1 MAMLFAASIA
11 LPNLAAGQETEIA
24 TGPIPIRIAAG
35 PASEPM
41 FAAASV
47 VANVVSNPPGGP
59 DCPANAVCGPPGVV
73 GEARSTASGHANID
87 SLASGENETAFV
99 EGDVLWQAFNGF
111 GRFAGKPLGDLRA
124 LSVLYTKTVF
134 LIVRA
139 GGGIPDIAGLRRK
152 TVALGELDDPHF
164 HIVSAILGQHGV
176 REREL
181 TLVHLGATS
190 AASALAHGEVD
201 AAIVVA
207 PALPQA
213 FRDVAERLPLRL
225 LPVEA
230 TAAQA
235 LLRQQPYLI
244 EVEIGDLAEGRRR
257 TSGLAL
263 PVLWVTTQRLPP
275 QIGYGL
281 IRSLQAPS
289 NREALAQALPQGSA
303 VAAQEE
309 LTRSPIPLHIGAAR
323 WSEEASGVVR

>member
-1 MAMLFAASIA
+1 MLVGACIA
-11 LPNLAAGQETEIA
+11 LPNLVAAQEAEIVS
-24 TGPIPIRIAAG
+24 GPIPLRIAAG

-41 FAAASV
+41 FAAAGI
-47 VANVVSNPPGGP
+47 VANIVSNPPGGP
-59 DCPANAVCGPPGVV
+59 ACPAAAVCGPPGLV
-73 GEARSTASGHANID
+73 GEARSTVSGIANIE
-87 SLASGENETAFV
+87 SLATGENETAFV
-99 EGDVLWQAFNGF
+99 EGDVLWQAYNGF
-111 GRFAGKPLGDLRA
+111 GRFAG
-124 LSVLYTKTVF
+124 
-134 LIVRA
+134 RA

-152 TVALGELDDPHF
+152 TVALGDLDDPHF

-181 TLVHLGATS
+181 TLVHLGADS
-190 AASALAHGEVD
+190 AATALLHGEVD

-213 FRDVAERLPLRL
+213 FRDIAERLPLRL
-225 LPVEA
+225 LAVEA
-230 TAAQA
+230 KAVQA

-289 NREALAQALPQGSA
+289 NQDAMAQALPQGSA
-303 VAAQEE
+303 VAARDE

-323 WSEEASGVVR
+323 WSEEASGVAR

>member
-1 MAMLFAASIA
+1 MLVGACIA
-11 LPNLAAGQETEIA
+11 LPNLVTAQEAEIVS
-24 TGPIPIRIAAG
+24 GPIPLRIAAG

-41 FAAASV
+41 FAAAGI
-47 VANVVSNPPGGP
+47 VANIVSNPPGGP
-59 DCPANAVCGPPGVV
+59 ACPAAAVCGPPGLV
-73 GEARSTASGHANID
+73 GEARSTVSGIANIE
-87 SLASGENETAFV
+87 SLATGENETAFV
-99 EGDVLWQAFNGF
+99 EGDVLWQAYNGF
-111 GRFAGKPLGDLRA
+111 GRFAGRPLGDLRA

-134 LIVRA
+134 LVVRA

-152 TVALGELDDPHF
+152 TVALGDLDDPHF

-181 TLVHLGATS
+181 TLVHLGADS
-190 AASALAHGEVD
+190 AATALLHGEVD

-213 FRDVAERLPLRL
+213 FRDIAERLPLRL
-225 LPVEA
+225 LAVEA
-230 TAAQA
+230 KAVQA

-289 NREALAQALPQGSA
+289 NQDAMAQALPQGSA
-303 VAAQEE
+303 VAARDE

-323 WSEEASGVVR
+323 WSEEASGVAR

>member
-1 MAMLFAASIA
+1 MLCGACIA
-11 LPNLAAGQETEIA
+11 LPNLVAAQDAEIA
-24 TGPIPIRIAAG
+24 GGPIPLRIAAG
-35 PASEPM
+35 PAGEPM

-47 VANVVSNPPGGP
+47 VANIVSNPPGGP
-59 DCPANAVCGPPGVV
+59 ACPANAVCGPPGLV
-73 GEARSTASGHANID
+73 GEARSTVSGIVNIE

-99 EGDVLWQAFNGF
+99 EGDLLWQAYNGF

-152 TVALGELDDPHF
+152 TVALGELDDPHL
-164 HIVSAILGQHGV
+164 HVISAILAQHGV

-181 TLVHLGATS
+181 TLVHLSMSS
-190 AASALAHGEVD
+190 AAAALAHGDVD

-207 PALPQA
+207 PALPEG
-213 FRDVAERLPLRL
+213 FREVAERLPLRL
-225 LPVEA
+225 LAIEARPV
-230 TAAQA
+230 QA

-257 TSGLAL
+257 TNGLAL

-281 IRSLQAPS
+281 VRSLQAPT
-289 NREALAQALPQGSA
+289 NREAVVQALPQGSA
-303 VAAQEE
+303 VAAPGE

-323 WSEEASGVVR
+323 WAEEASGVVR